1 MLKSKYGKIKIK
13 KGSILYQIS
22 DEEIRYTNT
31 QEQPLIYCLFHPSED
46 YTSEKYVSFIKI
58 KKTLSLLF
66 MIKDIKRVCI
76 ETAFNDITGLDSL
89 NYAKKNSNQMI
100 DLIDKLKNEKLDGWI
115 TSINDRLKIEL
126 AIINNV
132 DNYKIIK
139 TKIAK
144 RYWSSGYYKNNEYIP
159 KIYGFQYP
167 ICSIY
172 KPIKFRLNKKY
183 KKIIEKYVRIKIYCN
198 EYTFKFILKN
208 ANIKYYNFIE

>member
-1 MLKSKYGKIKIK
+1 MLKSKYVKIKIK
-13 KGSILYQIS
+13 KGSILYKIS
-22 DEEIRYTNT
+22 DEKIRYTNT

-89 NYAKKNSNQMI
+89 IYAKKNSNQMI

-132 DNYKIIK
+132 DNFTPFLI
-139 TKIAK
+139 
-144 RYWSSGYYKNNEYIP
+144 
-159 KIYGFQYP
+159 
-167 ICSIY
+167 
-172 KPIKFRLNKKY
+172 
-183 KKIIEKYVRIKIYCN
+183 
-198 EYTFKFILKN
+198 
-208 ANIKYYNFIE
+208 